1 MAKKKLR
8 GVTVTDILSWR
19 PCCEYTERY
28 IRKLF
33 AKRKKLNAADILKL
47 RIPFE
52 DRLWVICREEM
63 VPDDIFHLWACW
75 CAERALKRERKAGRE
90 PDKRSWAVIE
100 AKRQWMRGEISDEDL
115 AVARAAA
122 WDASTAARTAASA
135 ARAARAAARDASI
148 AASTAASTAA
158 SAARAAARDAGGA
171 VEEKAQRR
179 KLIKMLEAL

>member
-52 DRLWVICREEM
+52 DRLWVICREGM

-115 AVARAAA
+115 AVARDAAS
-122 WDASTAARTAASA
+122 DASIA
-135 ARAARAAARDASI
+135 ARAASIAARAASI
-148 AASTAASTAA
+148 AASTAARDAASTAA
-158 SAARAAARDAGGA
+158 WDAASIAASTAAWDA
-171 VEEKAQRR
+171 EEKAQRR

>member
-52 DRLWVICREEM
+52 DRLWVICREGM

-115 AVARAAA
+115 AVARDAASDASTAARDAA
-122 WDASTAARTAASA
+122 WDASTAARDAASTAGWDASAASA
-135 ARAARAAARDASI
+135 AR
-148 AASTAASTAA
+148 
-158 SAARAAARDAGGA
+158 AARAAARDAGGA